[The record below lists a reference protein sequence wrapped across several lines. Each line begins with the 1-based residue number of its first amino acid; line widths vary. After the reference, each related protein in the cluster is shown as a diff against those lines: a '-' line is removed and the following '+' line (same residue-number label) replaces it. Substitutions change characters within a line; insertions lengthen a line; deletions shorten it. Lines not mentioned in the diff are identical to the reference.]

1 MVDLLDEYI
10 SAIKSG
16 DEEEIKKLLGNAVN
30 ANVTNLEGK
39 TPMHLATEKGNMDYF
54 KN

>member
-16 DEEEIKKLLGNAVN
+16 DEEEIKKLIEIGAN
-30 ANVTNLEGK
+30 ANVTNLERK
-39 TPMHLATEKGNMDYF
+39 TPMHLAAEKGNMDYL